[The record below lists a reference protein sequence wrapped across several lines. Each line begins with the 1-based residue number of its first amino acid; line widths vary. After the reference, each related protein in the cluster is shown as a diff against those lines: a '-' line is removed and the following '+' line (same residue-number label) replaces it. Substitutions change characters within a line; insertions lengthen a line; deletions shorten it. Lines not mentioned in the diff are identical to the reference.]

1 MNFVR
6 SKFGQCAVVF
16 DGYEAGPSTKDHEHC
31 RRSVKNRGAVEF
43 IFNEETKVKAN
54 QEAFLS
60 NEKDKARFITML
72 SKFLIGH
79 RQTVTN
85 CKEDPDTEIVK
96 CAIDFEDHYDVSV
109 VADDADVALMLL
121 FHWKPLLDETTFTLE
136 RWKKSWNTRDAVSM
150 LQDGSQSHI
159 MVLHAF
165 TGCNTTSTVY
175 AKERHHF

>member
-1 MNFVR
+1 
-6 SKFGQCAVVF
+6 
-16 DGYEAGPSTKDHEHC
+16 
-31 RRSVKNRGAVEF
+31 
-43 IFNEETKVKAN
+43 
-54 QEAFLS
+54 
-60 NEKDKARFITML
+60 ML
-72 SKFLIGH
+72 SKLLIGH

-96 CAIDFEDHYDVSV
+96 SAIDFEDHYDVSV

-121 FHWKPLLDETTFTLE
+121 FHWKPLLHETTFTSE
-136 RWKKSWNTRDAVSM
+136 RWTKSWNTRDAVSM
-150 LQDGSQSHI
+150 LQDGLQSHI